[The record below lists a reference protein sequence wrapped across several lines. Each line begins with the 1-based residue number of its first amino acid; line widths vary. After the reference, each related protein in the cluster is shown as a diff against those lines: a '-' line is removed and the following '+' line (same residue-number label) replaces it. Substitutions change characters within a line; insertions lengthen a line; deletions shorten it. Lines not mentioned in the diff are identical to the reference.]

1 MSSDKQYVLD
11 TMRRAGLSA
20 AENVQARSPEMT
32 GTELYAV
39 EDYIPDFQAAKA
51 IQNMLTRPAG
61 QTDGFVCRSSAGRI
75 VRLIQAYDSETYP
88 QEPEDL
94 PAQWRF
100 VWSTDPTKALPFIE
114 LATSPYN
121 TDDCCTDAG
130 HVWRSGQDNNTW
142 RPGTVGIKWTDLGTI
157 EDVMSGGGNTEP
169 EEPEPEPVEPDPS
182 PEPEPKPEPEP
193 EKPESGGDDVTTA
206 ERGMEYV
213 YGQKYLD
220 PEDGQIYV
228 CKRQG
233 EAEGGKITLYYLPH
247 ELIGQYFELCA

>member
-1 MSSDKQYVLD
+1 MSNDKEYVLD
-11 TMRRAGLSA
+11 TMRKAGLSA
-20 AENVQARSPEMT
+20 AEDVQARSPEMS

-51 IQNMLTRPAG
+51 ATNMLNRKAG
-61 QTDGFVCRSSAGRI
+61 QTDGFVCRSSAGRV
-75 VRLIQAYDSETYP
+75 VRLIQNYDSDVYT

-94 PAQWRF
+94 LAQWRF

-114 LATSPYN
+114 LSTSPYN

-142 RPGTVGIKWTDLGTI
+142 RPGTVGVKWTDLGTI
-157 EDVMSGGGNTEP
+157 EDVMAGNVSSEP

-182 PEPEPKPEPEP
+182 PEPEPEPEP
-193 EKPESGGDDVTTA
+193 EEPEGGDDDVITA

-220 PEDGQIYV
+220 PEDGKVYL
-228 CKRQG
+228 CKRIG
-233 EAEGGKITLYYLPH
+233 EADGGKIVLHYLPH
-247 ELIGQYFELCA
+247 ELVGQYFELAA